1 MTSVLSACVAALI
14 IASVDHL
21 IGGSGIFQGG
31 GDFGSMRDRES
42 RREENSLRVGN

>member
-31 GDFGSMRDRES
+31 
-42 RREENSLRVGN
+42 